1 VVQGWVEE
9 KPVSRARFLHTA
21 DWQLGMRRHFLGT
34 EALPR
39 FRQARIDVIGAI
51 ARLARE
57 QSCEFVGVCGDIF
70 ESNQIDRST
79 LGRTFEALAAIP
91 CPVFLLPGNH
101 DPLDAGSL
109 YRAANLPDNARLLS
123 TSDPIEVRP
132 GLEVVGVPWRS
143 KRPHR
148 DLVAQALATLA
159 PGGPLRV
166 CLAHGIVDRLAPDR
180 ADPALIHCDDVER
193 ALEEG
198 RIHFLALGDRHSTT
212 QVGPRIWYSG
222 APEPTDYNEVE
233 PGQVLVVELDESS
246 CNVERHRTGR
256 WRFLREIFALGSQE
270 DVAAFAERLDSLPDK
285 DRTILKLALTGTLS
299 LRAKARLDAV
309 LEEAVALFAAL
320 ELWERKSDLVVAP
333 DDLDVSGLG
342 LAGFAQTTVERL
354 ATMAQSSGEARD
366 ALALLYRLARS

>member
-1 VVQGWVEE
+1 
-9 KPVSRARFLHTA
+9 
-21 DWQLGMRRHFLGT
+21 MRRHFLGT
-34 EALPR
+34 EAQPR
-39 FRQARIDVIGAI
+39 FRQARIDVIGTI

-57 QSCEFVGVCGDIF
+57 QSCEFVGVCGDVF

-79 LGRTFEALAAIP
+79 LGRALEALAAIP

-109 YRAANLPDNARLLS
+109 YRTARLPDNVRVLE
-123 TSDPIEVRP
+123 TSDPVEVRP

-148 DLVAQALATLA
+148 DLVAEALAALSS
-159 PGGPLRV
+159 GGPLRV

-180 ADPALIHCDDVER
+180 ADPALIRSEEVER

-212 QVGPRIWYSG
+212 QVGPRIWYCG
-222 APEPTDYNEVE
+222 APEPTDYDEVE
-233 PGQVLVVELDESS
+233 PGQVLVVELDPDA
-246 CNVERHRTGR
+246 CRVERHRTGR
-256 WRFLREIFALGSQE
+256 WRFLRETLALGSQE
-270 DVAAFAERLDSLPDK
+270 DVAAFAERLEALPDK
-285 DRTILKLALTGTLS
+285 DRTILKLGFEGTLT
-299 LRAKARLDAV
+299 LRGKAHLD
-309 LEEAVALFAAL
+309 EALAEAGALFAAV
-320 ELWERKSDLVVAP
+320 EMWERKTDLVVVP
-333 DDLDVSGLG
+333 DDLDLSGLG